1 MLFPPGFVS
10 HSVEQE
16 FYFGPDLLL
25 ARHDYRVDVA
35 GGFAAIQ
42 YVSNLVDVD
51 GIRVPTT
58 RRAYRRGQDGTAI
71 LDELM
76 VSIDLDDVR
85 LSV

>member
-1 MLFPPGFVS
+1 
-10 HSVEQE
+10 
-16 FYFGPDLLL
+16 
-25 ARHDYRVDVA
+25 VDVA

-58 RRAYRRGQDGTAI
+58 RRAYRRSQDGTAI

-76 VSIDLDDVR
+76 VSIDLDDVW